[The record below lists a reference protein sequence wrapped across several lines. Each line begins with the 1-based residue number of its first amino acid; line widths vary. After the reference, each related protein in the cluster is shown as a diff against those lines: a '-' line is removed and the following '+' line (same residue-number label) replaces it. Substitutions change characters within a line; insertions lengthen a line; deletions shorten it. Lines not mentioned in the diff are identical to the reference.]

1 MDPADKGG
9 LCSLEHMD
17 IDLLPAVSPPICL
30 GEDCDTS
37 ILQLPPAVS
46 METNPFIP
54 LNYSIGQL
62 FFLLG
67 SHFVIVNLVF
77 NFDSY

>member
-1 MDPADKGG
+1 MDPGDKGG

-17 IDLLPAVSPPICL
+17 IDLLPAVLPPICL

-37 ILQLPPAVS
+37 ILQLPSAVS
-46 METNPFIP
+46 METNPFIR
-54 LNYSIGQL
+54 LNYSIGL

-67 SHFVIVNLVF
+67 GHFVIVNLVF
-77 NFDSY
+77 NFDFY